1 MVKVYLD
8 YNAGTPLHPRVLAAM
23 SECLSA
29 MPGNPSSTHQFGRA
43 ARAQLDHARAQVAA
57 LVGAHPSQ
65 VIFTSGGT
73 EANNLAL
80 HAVTAGRAPG
90 RLAVSAIEH
99 PSVLEAARAL
109 RRSGWQLDLIA
120 ADSDCRITP
129 EALRRVLKPDTRLV
143 SVMLANNETG
153 VIQPISELAACARAA
168 GVLLHTDAVQA
179 AGKIGVDF
187 EASGA
192 QLMTLSAHKIYGPK
206 GAGALIVGKSVDLQ
220 PMLFGGRQERGL
232 RAGTENIAAIV
243 GFGLAAE
250 LASATLAGEG
260 ERQRQLRD
268 YLQAGLKNHAQ
279 VTVFAEQA
287 QRLPNT
293 LQFAIA
299 GVDGETL
306 LMQLDKA
313 GIAVSSGSACASGNS
328 EPSHVLLA
336 MGVDPLLARGAVRV
350 SIGRETVR
358 QDIDTLL
365 AVVAEK
371 IQWLNKAAQA
381 AGW

>member
-1 MVKVYLD
+1 VKVYLD

-23 SECLSA
+23 SECLA
-29 MPGNPSSTHQFGRA
+29 GMPGNPSSTHQFGRA
-43 ARAQLDHARAQVAA
+43 ARAQLDRAREQVAA

-65 VIFTSGGT
+65 VVFTSGGT

-80 HAVTAGRAPG
+80 HAVTAGRSTG
-90 RLAVSAIEH
+90 RIAVSAIEH

-109 RRSGWQLDLIA
+109 QKSGWRLDLIE

-129 EALRRVLKPDTRLV
+129 EALQKELKPDTRLV
-143 SVMLANNETG
+143 SVMMANNETG
-153 VIQPISELAACARAA
+153 AVQPIAGLAARTREA

-179 AGKIGVDF
+179 AGKIPVDF
-187 EASGA
+187 EASGV
-192 QLMTLSAHKIYGPK
+192 QMMTLSAHKLYGPK
-206 GAGALIVGKSVDLQ
+206 GAGALIVDKSVELE
-220 PMLFGGRQERGL
+220 PMFYGGGQERGL

-243 GFGLAAE
+243 GFGVAAE
-250 LASATLAGEG
+250 LAAGVLTDESG
-260 ERQRQLRD
+260 RQRQLRD
-268 YLQAGLKNHAQ
+268 HLQAGLKRHAQ

-299 GVDGETL
+299 GVEGETL

-313 GIAVSSGSACASGNS
+313 GIAVSSGSACASGKS

-336 MGVDPLLARGAVRV
+336 MGVEPALARGAVRV
-350 SIGRETVR
+350 SLGRETTR
-358 QDIDTLL
+358 QDIDRLL

-371 IQWLNKAAQA
+371 IEWLNRAARA

>member
-1 MVKVYLD
+1 VKVYLD

-23 SECLSA
+23 SECLA
-29 MPGNPSSTHQFGRA
+29 GMPGNPSSTHQFGRA
-43 ARAQLDHARAQVAA
+43 ARAQLDRAREQVAA

-65 VIFTSGGT
+65 VVFTSGGT

-80 HAVTAGRAPG
+80 HAVTAGRSTG
-90 RLAVSAIEH
+90 RIAVSAIEH

-109 RRSGWQLDLIA
+109 QKSGWRLDLIE

-129 EALRRVLKPDTRLV
+129 EALQKVLKPDTRLV
-143 SVMLANNETG
+143 SVMMANNETG
-153 VIQPISELAACARAA
+153 AVQPIAGLAARTREA

-179 AGKIGVDF
+179 AGKIPVDF
-187 EASGA
+187 EASGV
-192 QLMTLSAHKIYGPK
+192 QMMTLSAHKLYGPK
-206 GAGALIVGKSVDLQ
+206 GAGALIVDKSVELE
-220 PMLFGGRQERGL
+220 PMFYGGGQERGL

-243 GFGLAAE
+243 GFGVAAE
-250 LASATLAGEG
+250 LAAGVLTDESG
-260 ERQRQLRD
+260 RQRQLRD
-268 YLQAGLKNHAQ
+268 HLQAGLKRHAQ

-299 GVDGETL
+299 GVEGETL

-313 GIAVSSGSACASGNS
+313 GIAVSSGSACASGKS

-336 MGVDPLLARGAVRV
+336 MGVEPALARGAVRV
-350 SIGRETVR
+350 SLGRETTR
-358 QDIDTLL
+358 QDIDRLL

-371 IQWLNKAAQA
+371 IEWLNRAARA